1 MSNKTHC
8 IVIMYNGKDIPEASQ
23 NGVMLSLVNILV
35 AAGVTV
41 RELTSVTYK
50 DTEGIASSLA
60 RDILLAKQHV
70 VTPIM
75 EDPVQNA
82 LTYLSERYH
91 RQIDQGINM
100 IPLIVQLSDDIRAHK
115 AAVNRGEDGDILLM
129 NALEIISTNAVT
141 KPVLKKYKIPE
152 RAFGSMLECYKSV

>member
-8 IVIMYNGKDIPEASQ
+8 IVIMYNGKDIPEESQ
-23 NGVMLSLVNILV
+23 AGVMLSLVDILV

-70 VTPIM
+70 VTPIT

-82 LTYLSERYH
+82 LTYLSERYR
-91 RQIDQGINM
+91 RQIDQANV

-115 AAVNRGEDGDILLM
+115 AAVNRGEDGDVLLM
-129 NALEIISTNAVT
+129 NALEIISTNTVT

-152 RAFGSMLECYKSV
+152 RAFNSMFDCYKNI

>member
-8 IVIMYNGKDIPEASQ
+8 IVIMYNGKDIPEDQQAPLMS
-23 NGVMLSLVNILV
+23 SLVDII
-35 AAGVTV
+35 ASAGVTM

-70 VTPIM
+70 VTPIT

-82 LTYLSERYH
+82 LTYLSDRYR
-91 RQIDQGINM
+91 RQIDQANV

-115 AAVNRGEDGDILLM
+115 AAINRGEDGDVILM
-129 NALEIISTNAVT
+129 NALKIISTNTVT
-141 KPVLKKYKIPE
+141 KQVLKKYKIPE
-152 RAFGSMLECYKSV
+152 RAFNSMFDCYKNI